1 MLTTLL
7 TAASIN
13 ALCGTVRRRLNRPDR
28 NPAEY
33 CGGRIRL
40 TELWNHGA
48 AFALP
53 IPKSALLGGTIAALL
68 GALHLRKR
76 NPIASG
82 LILGGGLS
90 NLAER
95 VTQDKV

>member
-53 IPKSALLGGTIAALL
+53 IPKSALLG
-68 GALHLRKR
+68 ALHLRKR